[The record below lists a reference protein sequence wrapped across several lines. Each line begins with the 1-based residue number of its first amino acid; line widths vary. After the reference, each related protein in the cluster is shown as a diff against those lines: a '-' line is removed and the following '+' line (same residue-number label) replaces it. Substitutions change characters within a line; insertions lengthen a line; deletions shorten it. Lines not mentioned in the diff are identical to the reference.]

1 MEEEQAVE
9 PVIDPRINVPEYR
22 PAFQVGPTLDR
33 GAEDEKQAL
42 DDKNRQGFFTSV
54 YDMPDTIKRSFRSG
68 YNFGY
73 QIYRSMDRII
83 ESGPVDEEWRGGNA
97 DEWIKYN
104 KIDPEQ
110 AWRYRVTRNQ
120 NEAEA
125 MLSDSNLW
133 KEDHKVIAQRNGL
146 TTFLAAGL
154 VGVVD
159 IDTPLTILG
168 GGGLSKLA
176 TRGFMSTTSRRVLA
190 QSGLAGA
197 AGAVSAAGA
206 YTADPNSD
214 WTMIPLVGLAN
225 AGFGAVFGA
234 AGARARAKR
243 DAALNEL
250 GEQLDMGHPRANED
264 WRQRAHD
271 IDSPLGNK
279 YDDIPDDSIVRNPA
293 DEVATEAA
301 ETATE
306 GAARKPTS
314 IDVNDVAMELDQD
327 TGMRSIGA
335 RQLNRQ
341 GPGVHTITDP
351 KARARVAD
359 AEAYNARTGIAQDW
373 NDGYF
378 DSKLGQSSP
387 GLAKAAEVFNQTLTK
402 LGIGSDFT
410 KLMQSNSAVAR
421 MIGYLTLESPSGIL
435 RNNDNA
441 ARIAFMYE
449 SDLGEHFIRAQD
461 AFTAYAKEQGAGILE
476 RNWNANLRAQFDKE
490 VLFERTSRRLD
501 GSAYTPH
508 KDANVRRAA
517 DEYEALFNKE
527 VDISKGRPNEIAMH
541 GADTL
546 TKTPGYMM
554 HRWSGRN
561 VSRMIYEGTK
571 RHDMALA
578 LAEAYRSLMPKMK
591 QKDAFIIGKA
601 VIQRAESMDEGI
613 NGSIASM
620 LSGDGR
626 KILTADLQRQG
637 MSDKAI
643 EKLIERMSGEM
654 AERGKLGHLKG
665 RVDIDPRFVASN
677 GIKIVDMMD
686 TDFGTLIP
694 QRIRKVAGQAALA
707 RKGIRSKA
715 EWDAWTDALMAEQR
729 ARGAT
734 PVDPTGTLL
743 QKADDFLNAD
753 KHVDREFMEHL
764 YASLTGGLMGGGI
777 SPMYSRIRKMTNL
790 GLLNKLGLTQAYE
803 MGNGMAA
810 IGMGEYIRR
819 MPEGIKAALHDKGSP
834 LFEEMRMFNIYQPED
849 LLRRMDLT
857 FDFEKRSTQN
867 EFLRGFDRLLNKAS
881 HAQGYTSGFN
891 HIRRMQ
897 QAIAVTGTADRLAR
911 HFKEGGLIS
920 DARLADMGFTPA
932 SMKAFKEYVDKGVVE
947 FEEGR
952 LKKLNLD
959 QWSAEDREG
968 LVRILQ
974 ARSGQ
979 LVMRALAG
987 ESSYAFHK
995 DGVAQL
1001 FFHLKSFALM
1011 TQEKQFLR
1019 NARMADSESAMQFI
1033 MGLGITGALG
1043 MVRNTIDGRT
1053 DRNDPIS
1060 LARMS
1065 MTMNHMTGWLPMWTD
1080 PIAGLLGMGGIS
1092 GYADRGDGP
1101 FAASASLSYM
1111 NKLAQ
1116 LGVLPATMWNGMS
1129 NSEWNALQAFPII
1142 GNTYGMT
1149 AFINAMKD

>member
-68 YNFGY
+68 DNFGY
-73 QIYRSMDRII
+73 QIYKSMDRII

-176 TRGFMSTTSRRVLA
+176 TRGFMSTASRRVLA

-197 AGAVSAAGA
+197 AGVVSASGSYAS
-206 YTADPNSD
+206 DPNSD

-250 GEQLDMGHPRANED
+250 GEQLDMGHPRAAED
-264 WRQRAHD
+264 WVRREHTTETPMR
-271 IDSPLGNK
+271 SR
-279 YDDIPDDSIVRNPA
+279 YDGIPDEAAVRA
-293 DEVATEAA
+293 EAA
-301 ETATE
+301 ETVAE
-306 GAARKPTS
+306 GEARTPGAFDPK
-314 IDVNDVAMELDQD
+314 DVAMDLDQD
-327 TGMRSIGA
+327 AGTRSIGA
-335 RQLNRQ
+335 RQLNQQ
-341 GPGVHTITDP
+341 GPGLSTVSDP
-351 KARARVAD
+351 RARARIND
-359 AEAYNARTGIAQDW
+359 AEQYVGPKTGIAQEW

-378 DSKLGQSSP
+378 NSRLGGVNN
-387 GLAKAAEVFNQTLTK
+387 GLAKAAEVFDQTLTR
-402 LGIGSDFT
+402 LGIGSDFA
-410 KLMQSNSAVAR
+410 KLMRTNSAVAQ
-421 MIGYLTLESPSGIL
+421 MMAYDLLESPSGIL

-449 SDLGEHFIRAQD
+449 NDLGEHFIRAQD
-461 AFTAYAKEQGAGILE
+461 AYTAYAKEQGAGIIQ
-476 RNWNANLRAQFDKE
+476 RNWDTNLRAQFDKE

-501 GSAYTPH
+501 GTAYTPNKNAH
-508 KDANVRRAA
+508 VVRAA

-527 VDISKGRPNEIAMH
+527 VDIMKGRVNETALH
-541 GADTL
+541 GADTM
-546 TKTPGYMM
+546 THVKGYMP

-561 VSRMIYEGTK
+561 ISRMIYDGVK
-571 RHDMALA
+571 RQDMALA
-578 LAEAYRSLMPKMK
+578 LAEAYRSLLPKMT

-601 VIQRAESMDEGI
+601 VVQRAESMDEGI
-613 NGSIASM
+613 SGSLAGM

-643 EKLIERMSGEM
+643 EKLIERMTGEM
-654 AERGKLGHLKG
+654 NERGKLGHLKG
-665 RVDIDPRFVASN
+665 RVDLDPRFVASN

-686 TDFGTLIP
+686 TDFGTMIP
-694 QRIRKVAGQAALA
+694 QRIRRSAGTSALA
-707 RKGIRSKA
+707 RKGITSKA
-715 EWDAWTDALMAEQR
+715 DYDAWVDAMMAEQR
-729 ARGAT
+729 AKGAT
-734 PVDPTGTLL
+734 PVDPNGNLI
-743 QKADDFLNAD
+743 QKADDLLNAD
-753 KHVDREFMEHL
+753 QHVDREFMEHL
-764 YASLTGGLMGGGI
+764 YAYFSGAPLGGGL
-777 SPMYSRIRKMTNL
+777 SPLYSRMRKVSNL

-810 IGMGEYIRR
+810 MGVTEYLRR

-891 HIRRMQ
+891 HVRRMQ

-911 HFKEGGLIS
+911 HFKEGGLVS
-920 DARLADMGFTPA
+920 DARLADMGFTPQ
-932 SMKAFKEYVDKGVVE
+932 SMQAFKDYVSKGVVE
-947 FEEGR
+947 FEDGR

-959 QWSAEDREG
+959 KWTAEDREG

-995 DGVAQL
+995 DGIAQL

-1019 NARMADSESAMQFI
+1019 NARMADSETAMQFM
-1033 MGLGITGALG
+1033 MGLGITAALS

-1053 DRNDPIS
+1053 DRNDPVN
-1060 LARMS
+1060 LARQAL
-1065 MTMNHMTGWLPMWTD
+1065 TMNHMTGWVPMWVD
-1080 PIAGLLGMGGIS
+1080 PIAGLLGMKGIT
-1092 GYADRGDGP
+1092 GFADRSEGILG
-1101 FAASASLSYM
+1101 ASASASYI

-1116 LGVLPATMWNGMS
+1116 LGVLPLTALNGMS
-1129 NSEWNALQAFPII
+1129 NSEWNAVQAFPII